1 LLTTTADALDT
12 TCGDFTAVDFTAAT
26 QATCTTYKDSL
37 FDADGTTPREPTPEE
52 YESYEYMKA
61 CYGVEGATSVTA
73 FGAAIVAAIAALAF

>member
-1 LLTTTADALDT
+1 MATALDT
-12 TCGDFTAVDFTAAT
+12 ACGDRTAVDFAAAT

-37 FDADGTTPREPTPEE
+37 LADDGVTVREPTAEE
-52 YESYEYMKA
+52 YLSMEYNVA

>member
-1 LLTTTADALDT
+1 MLTTTATTLGAACGALT
-12 TCGDFTAVDFTAAT
+12 PVDFTAAT

-37 FDADGTTPREPTPEE
+37 FDADGTTPREPTAAE
-52 YESYEYMKA
+52 YETMEYFVA